1 MAEWNV
7 YNKNCPT
14 RLVLDRIADKWTV
27 LTVGALAEETKRFGQ
42 LRRELVVVLVLW
54 LVLVMRPQ
62 VAALWSQAGR
72 ALPAREVQCP

>member
-42 LRRELVVVLVLW
+42 LRRELDGISW
-54 LVLVMRPQ
+54 LT
-62 VAALWSQAGR
+62 GR
-72 ALPAREVQCP
+72 SILQCPPKLSTH